1 MIQQQTISY
10 VKGINCI
17 YLPVSN
23 IQESAKWYVENLHLE
38 LLKEVH
44 EHSTQAQLKIS
55 SEQTIFLIKV
65 ANIFNLTYFE
75 VDGNEQ
81 CVLTLEVSNIQQL
94 HEKLRSNSIEI
105 DDFEDNDGCGL
116 SFKIKDP
123 DGNMIDIWGGWA

>member
-1 MIQQQTISY
+1 MVQQQTVSY

-23 IQESAKWYVENLHLE
+23 IHESAKWYTENLHLE

-65 ANIFNLTYFE
+65 ATTFNLTYFE

-81 CVLTLEVSNIQQL
+81 CVLTLEVPNIKQL
-94 HEKLRSNSIEI
+94 HEKLRANLIEV
-105 DDFEDNDGCGL
+105 EDIQDNQGCGL
-116 SFKIKDP
+116 TFAIKDP
-123 DGNMIDIWGGWA
+123 DGNKIDIWGGWA

>member
-1 MIQQQTISY
+1 MVQQQTISY

-105 DDFEDNDGCGL
+105 DDIEDNDGCGL